1 MSQSDKHQHHWNKGA
16 ERQGEA
22 THIQQTVSSVGKIYF
37 PCMSPQHSPKVFSIK
52 TLHSVY
58 WHLIICNIPF
68 GPFISSLKFS
78 AYKDFIKFSLILL
91 TTVLCSS
98 SLFSYYFGPKLK
110 SSLSPYIPN
119 DLIYEVLSYCILVII
134 IHDPFGALCFS
145 NMYLY

>member
-1 MSQSDKHQHHWNKGA
+1 MRVDSGCFSSVQSVSRVQLFATPWTAARQASLSITNSQS
-16 ERQGEA
+16 
-22 THIQQTVSSVGKIYF
+22 
-37 PCMSPQHSPKVFSIK
+37 SPKLIK